1 MTDVPAGATPS
12 WAGRGLRL
20 AGWVALCVAPL
31 VVRVAC
37 EANGE
42 LDSAATAREV
52 GDADGEVLHLGRA
65 LRWRLPLATHDERA
79 IARLLEIGEQAAG
92 PDPALSLAAYREIRS
107 ALLGSRGLDVPHAD
121 VLADVD
127 GRIARAM
134 AEGDAAAEASRR
146 TELDREPGRSR
157 LGPALAAAGWIAWVW
172 ATARFVRRGLD
183 GRGRLVPGLGTRTG
197 LLALALLVAWMI
209 AWRFA

>member
-1 MTDVPAGATPS
+1 MTDVPAGATAS
-12 WAGRGLRL
+12 WTGRGLRL
-20 AGWVALCVAPL
+20 LGWIALGVAPL

-42 LDSAATAREV
+42 LDAAAAAREV
-52 GDADGEVLHLGRA
+52 GDGDGEVLHLGRA

-92 PDPALSLAAYREIRS
+92 LDPALSLAAYREIRS
-107 ALLGSRGLDVPHAD
+107 ALIGSRGLDVPHAD

-127 GRIARAM
+127 ARIAAAM
-134 AEGDAAAEASRR
+134 ADGDAAAEAARR
-146 TELDREPGRSR
+146 AELEREPGRSR
-157 LGPALAAAGWIAWVW
+157 LGPALAAGGWIAWVW
-172 ATARFVRRGLD
+172 ATARFVRRGVD
-183 GRGRLVPGLGTRTG
+183 ARGRLVPGVGTRTG
-197 LLALALLVAWMI
+197 LLALALLVAWVI